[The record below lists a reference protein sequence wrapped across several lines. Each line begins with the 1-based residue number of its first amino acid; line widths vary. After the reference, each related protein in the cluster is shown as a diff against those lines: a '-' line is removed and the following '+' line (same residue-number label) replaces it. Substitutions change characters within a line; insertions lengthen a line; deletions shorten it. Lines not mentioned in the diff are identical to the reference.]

1 MDDEEED
8 MSLQHSASQCWGI
21 RFRDIKFH
29 TRDSRGSRDTRDR
42 GDTQDRSS
50 QMSTGPNAIVPR
62 SEGHNIMVPQG
73 HNNNTLPCGVQD
85 NHQARMLLHGN
96 AGFCLHYPARF
107 EPVDDQGERQND
119 EVEGRREDDDDEEE
133 RRRLEER
140 LDEERVEDST
150 EDSTEVRV
158 GRKLREIG
166 DQFHQDHVQLF
177 LRHQRDVL
185 PVWMRLTMTLYG
197 FLFNRGP
204 PAIPRLRGQER

>member
-8 MSLQHSASQCWGI
+8 MSLQHPASQCWGTH
-21 RFRDIKFH
+21 FRDIKYH

-42 GDTQDRSS
+42 GDTQDMST
-50 QMSTGPNAIVPR
+50 QMSTGPIVPR
-62 SEGHNIMVPQG
+62 SEG

-96 AGFCLHYPARF
+96 AGFCLHFPAQF
-107 EPVDDQGERQND
+107 EPMDDQGERQND
-119 EVEGRREDDDDEEE
+119 VGEGRREDDDDEEE
-133 RRRLEER
+133 RRRMEER

-150 EDSTEVRV
+150 ADSTEVRI

-185 PVWMRLTMTLYG
+185 PVWIRLTMALYG

-204 PAIPRLRGQER
+204 PAIPRPRGQER

>member
-8 MSLQHSASQCWGI
+8 MSLQHPASQCCCTP
-21 RFRDIKFH
+21 FRDIKFH
-29 TRDSRGSRDTRDR
+29 TMDSRGSRDAGDR
-42 GDTQDRSS
+42 GDTRDRST

-73 HNNNTLPCGVQD
+73 HNNNTLPCGLQD
-85 NHQARMLLHGN
+85 NRQAIMRLHGN
-96 AGFCLHYPARF
+96 AGFCLHFPAQF
-107 EPVDDQGERQND
+107 EPMDDQGERQND
-119 EVEGRREDDDDEEE
+119 EGEGRREDDDDEEE
-133 RRRLEER
+133 RRRMEER

-150 EDSTEVRV
+150 EVRI

-185 PVWMRLTMTLYG
+185 PVWMHLTMALYG